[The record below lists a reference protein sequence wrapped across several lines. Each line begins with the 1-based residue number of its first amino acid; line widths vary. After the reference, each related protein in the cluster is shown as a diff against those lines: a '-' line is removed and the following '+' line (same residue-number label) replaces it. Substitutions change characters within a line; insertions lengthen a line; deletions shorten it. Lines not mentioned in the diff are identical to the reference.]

1 MRWLSSRF
9 AFNIFLL
16 LCYNSVIKQNNYNM
30 TPTLFELH
38 KRIADIFSK
47 AHKQNNNLGKIDP
60 VRMQFSEIKTKIK
73 DVYSLSSYNEERNDS
88 DNSFIQR
95 QIEEN
100 QRKIEKYTKRINE
113 FADNFNISSEIN
125 DFLKDLKNLS
135 FTYLDK
141 FLDKKFEE
149 VKAERSLKG
158 YKKGLK
164 GLFSEYR
171 NEIYDF
177 NKQNGKGFY
186 DFMGQYTFGDTKTQ
200 QVMLEK
206 IKRLKEHGF
215 DIEIMQP
222 ENEKNNIV
230 ILTNSLNVEA
240 IHDIAY
246 QHCNIS
252 AKNIHGRFLCPNP
265 NKPLEIEEVRG
276 KYKRAPEIYLTN
288 CRTDNKIPQVLQP
301 YFYAS
306 VDGYGVNYG
315 MPQMALLSHRVDKK
329 HSGVKNAI
337 HIIHRKNPLKEYPV
351 YIRKQTGEK
360 QTNQVTN
367 SPSPSKPKNR

>member
-1 MRWLSSRF
+1 M
-9 AFNIFLL
+9 
-16 LCYNSVIKQNNYNM
+16 
-30 TPTLFELH
+30 
-38 KRIADIFSK
+38 
-47 AHKQNNNLGKIDP
+47 
-60 VRMQFSEIKTKIK
+60 
-73 DVYSLSSYNEERNDS
+73 
-88 DNSFIQR
+88 
-95 QIEEN
+95 
-100 QRKIEKYTKRINE
+100 
-113 FADNFNISSEIN
+113 
-125 DFLKDLKNLS
+125 S
-135 FTYLDK
+135 FTSLDK

-164 GLFSEYR
+164 DLFSEYR

-186 DFMGQYTFGDTKTQ
+186 DFMGQYTFGNTKTQ

-265 NKPLEIEEVRG
+265 NKTLDLDEVRK
-276 KYKRAPEIYLTN
+276 KYKNAKEIYLTN
-288 CRTDNKIPQVLQP
+288 CRTDNKIPHVLQP

-315 MPQMALLSHRVDKK
+315 MPQMALLSHGVNKK
-329 HSGVKNAI
+329 YSHIKNAI
-337 HIIHRKNPLKEYPV
+337 HVIHNKNPLKEYPV
-351 YIRKQTGEK
+351 YIRRQKGDS
-360 QTNQVTN
+360 QTNQATN
-367 SPSPSKPKNR
+367 SPISTKPRIF